1 MRYILFILI
10 VFSFISCKKENFGC
24 TDCYASNYDSDAVY
38 DDGSCNY
45 NCSCGEILQIQLI
58 ANTEWIGPI
67 EDPDYLEFWVYSIT
81 VQNICSDN
89 LKKFVVDTDTLDI
102 GQHIC
107 VDSLTYW

>member
-1 MRYILFILI
+1 MKYTLLLFL
-10 VFSFISCKKENFGC
+10 VLSLFSCKKENFGC
-24 TDCYASNYDSDAVY
+24 TDCHASNYDSDAVY

-58 ANTEWIGPI
+58 ANTEWDGPI

-89 LKKFVVDTDTLDI
+89 LKKFVVDTDTLEM
-102 GQHIC
+102 GQYIC
-107 VDSLTYW
+107 VDTLDNW